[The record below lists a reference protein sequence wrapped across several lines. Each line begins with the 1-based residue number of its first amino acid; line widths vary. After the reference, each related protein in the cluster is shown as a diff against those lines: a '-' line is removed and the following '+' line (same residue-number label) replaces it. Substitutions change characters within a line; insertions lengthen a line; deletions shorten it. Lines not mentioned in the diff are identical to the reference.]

1 MGSGSLNHMLQQML
15 DRWKLLAVSHHR
27 IILHKKLL
35 GSPMSWLAASCP
47 ELLLGASTVRSEGLV
62 GATAG
67 GGAACLAALGF
78 LATPTRR
85 LAACLH
91 GQRLLG
97 IGVEAS
103 ASTVEVKVERG
114 LPPASGPLP
123 PLPSPQLPL
132 HACLAPAG

>member
-78 LATPTRR
+78 LATPVCR
-85 LAACLH
+85 LASCPP

-97 IGVEAS
+97 KGEEVGAFTVGREGGGRGWATATTPVTTAS
-103 ASTVEVKVERG
+103 LVC
-114 LPPASGPLP
+114 LPGS
-123 PLPSPQLPL
+123 S
-132 HACLAPAG
+132 